1 MNLLALNAALALGW
15 AAVNGEFTLPT
26 LAAGFALGY
35 CALWLTRS
43 LYPEGAARYFGR
55 LPRAARL
62 AAYFVYE
69 LVLSS
74 LRVAWDV
81 VTPSMHAQPGIIR
94 VPLDAATDAE
104 ILVTAN
110 LVSLTPGSLSLDVSP
125 DRRELYVH
133 VMYLDDPHTERRAIK
148 DKLERRVLEVM
159 R

>member
-15 AAVNGEFTLPT
+15 AAVSGEFTLPT
-26 LAAGFALGY
+26 LAIGFALGY
-35 CALWLTRS
+35 GALWLTRG
-43 LYPEGAARYFGR
+43 LYPDAASRYFGR
-55 LPRAARL
+55 LPRALRL
-62 AAYFVYE
+62 AAYFLWE
-69 LVLSS
+69 LLLSS

-81 VTPSMHAQPGIIR
+81 VTPSMHAKPGIIR
-94 VPLDAATDAE
+94 VPLDAQTDAE

-133 VMYLDDPHTERRAIK
+133 VMFLDDAEAEKRAIK